1 MNTMQFNNKVGATAG
16 CTLRLLLDTI
26 TQEEKSSRHGIRG
39 DAWFVSIKTAN
50 AVRIRGHE
58 AVLQVKQY
66 HSLFP
71 NEFIESALKEASGGV
86 HILLEGKTQDEV
98 PLVALGYRYS
108 RKTILFFVLTKKA
121 GSSKPGDPYQMKYM
135 DSYGNICTRYVDQP
149 QVISIFFASSNVI
162 NTHNQLCQ
170 DSLKLEKK
178 WAMHNPWF

>member
-1 MNTMQFNNKVGATAG
+1 
-16 CTLRLLLDTI
+16 
-26 TQEEKSSRHGIRG
+26 
-39 DAWFVSIKTAN
+39 
-50 AVRIRGHE
+50 
-58 AVLQVKQY
+58 
-66 HSLFP
+66 
-71 NEFIESALKEASGGV
+71 
-86 HILLEGKTQDEV
+86 
-98 PLVALGYRYS
+98 VALGYRYS